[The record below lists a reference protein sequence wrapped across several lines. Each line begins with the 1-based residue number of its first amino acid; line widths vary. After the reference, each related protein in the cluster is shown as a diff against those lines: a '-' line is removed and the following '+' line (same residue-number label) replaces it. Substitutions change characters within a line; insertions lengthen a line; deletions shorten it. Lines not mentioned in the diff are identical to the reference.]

1 MRKTLILLL
10 GFIIISCS
18 ESDDIVEELE
28 KPVIYTEN
36 MIACEA
42 QELGIGPEAKRF
54 LSEDEVFFV
63 VDTVWQWYRE
73 DENLQ
78 VQFRYGCG
86 DECSISR
93 IINFKKQDSC
103 LILTEDYRSRGDFFD
118 DTERIFNEINFE
130 LQEFNETRIIGKN
143 MDTEFWV
150 EFEES
155 AELNRPAISP
165 E

>member
-1 MRKTLILLL
+1 MRKSLILIL
-10 GFIIISCS
+10 GLIIISCS
-18 ESDDIVEELE
+18 ENDDIVEELE
-28 KPVIYTEN
+28 KPVVNTEN
-36 MIACEA
+36 MISCQTE
-42 QELGIGPEAKRF
+42 ELGIDPNAKRF

-63 VDTVWQWYRE
+63 VDTVWQWYRK

-78 VQFRYGCG
+78 IQFRYGCG
-86 DECSISR
+86 DECSTSR
-93 IINFKKQDSC
+93 IINFKNQGSC
-103 LILTEDYRSRGDFFD
+103 LVLTEDYSSKGDVFD
-118 DTERIFNEINFE
+118 GTERTFNEINFE

-155 AELNRPAISP
+155 AKLNQPAILP